1 MPKAVTSAAMIAIA
15 ERRALALDARK
26 QGFNFVQIAEYLR
39 TQPGVSPA
47 YNVGQAYKDV
57 IHELRRIVAEAS
69 ETASDVLRLQLE
81 RYDTLLSAWWPKAVD
96 EDRLDPVAFDKV
108 LVIMAKIEALVGL
121 NRPQQ
126 VQVTGPSDGP
136 VKVRFDVSQLPIE
149 LLRAIAYEREGGS
162 DTGGLSVPSGAGE
175 TG

>member
-26 QGFNFVQIAEYLR
+26 QGFNFAQIAEYLR

-69 ETASDVLRLQLE
+69 ETANDVLRLQLE

-108 LVIMAKIEALVGL
+108 MVLMTKVETLVGL

-126 VQVTGPSDGP
+126 VQVTGPGDGP
-136 VKVRFDVSQLPIE
+136 LEVRFDVSQLPIE
-149 LLRAIAYEREGGS
+149 VLRAIAHEREPEE
-162 DTGGLSVPSGAGE
+162 DTGALSVPSGTGE